1 MSNRTRITLMK
12 RIVADK
18 KKLVI
23 ESQYKLTCFT
33 KSLTFIFR
41 SPESIRDEDRK
52 AGGKINCIPL

>member
-1 MSNRTRITLMK
+1 MTLMK
-12 RIVADK
+12 LIIADK

-23 ESQYKLTCFT
+23 ESQYKFTCFT

-52 AGGKINCIPL
+52 AGAKINCITL